1 MTAPHPAFPT
11 RGLIDAATLRAAL
24 AAEAPWRV
32 FDCSFELMDPAAG
45 RAQYRSGHIPGAH
58 YLHLD
63 DDLSAGADAAACG
76 GRHPL
81 PTRAVMAQRL
91 AAWGLAPDTPVVA
104 YDRQGGMT
112 SARLWWLLRWCGHT
126 AVAVLDGGWSAW
138 QAVGGAV
145 ETGDTASPSPAS
157 GYVLGEPGVSV
168 RTVAEVYA
176 ALGRPG
182 QTLVDA
188 RAAPRYRGEQEPL
201 DPVAGHIPGA
211 LNRPW
216 TDNMGPDGRYKP
228 ADPLRAEWS
237 ALLAG
242 RDPAS
247 VVVYCGSGV
256 SATPHVLAM
265 TLAGWAPP
273 ALYAGSWSEWC
284 RDPARPCARSI

>member
-1 MTAPHPAFPT
+1 MSVANPAFPT
-11 RGLIDAATLRAAL
+11 TGLIDAATLRAAL
-24 AAEAPWRV
+24 AAGAAWRV
-32 FDCSFELMDPAAG
+32 FDCSFDLADPAAG
-45 RAQYRSGHIPGAH
+45 RVQYGHAHIPGAH

-63 DDLSAGADAAACG
+63 DDLSAGADAALCG

-81 PTRAVMAQRL
+81 PTPAVMAQRL
-91 AAWGLAPDTPVVA
+91 AAWGIGPDNPVVA

-126 AVAVLDGGWSAW
+126 AVAVLDGGWNAWLASA
-138 QAVGGAV
+138 G
-145 ETGDTASPSPAS
+145 ETESGDAPAAAPAPAYPVKPAALPLCS
-157 GYVLGEPGVSV
+157 AADVS
-168 RTVAEVYA
+168 A
-176 ALGRPG
+176 ALGRPK

-188 RAAPRYRGEQEPL
+188 RAPARYRGEQEPL

-216 TDNMGPDGRYKP
+216 TDNFTPDGRYKP
-228 ADPLRAEWS
+228 AATLRAKWET
-237 ALLAG
+237 LLAG
-242 RDPAS
+242 RDPGS

-265 TLAGWAPP
+265 TLAGWSPP

-284 RDPARPCARSI
+284 ADPARPCARSV